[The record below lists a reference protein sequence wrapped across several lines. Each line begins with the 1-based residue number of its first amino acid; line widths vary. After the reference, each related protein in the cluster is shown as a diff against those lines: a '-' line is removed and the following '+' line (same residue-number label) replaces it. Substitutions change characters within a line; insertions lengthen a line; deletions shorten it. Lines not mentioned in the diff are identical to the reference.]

1 MKTTDTIPQ
10 TAPEGNP
17 FTLER
22 VGDDAFVAR
31 IDAHEVHLST
41 PGGTPRTR
49 DLDLAAWLGFE
60 RPRNIRKLIRR
71 MEAEGKLTG
80 IDWRSTVGRQSTGNG
95 ASREFAVTEAWLTR
109 EQALLVAAQSDTP
122 QAWAVVRMMARVFD
136 AVVEMLRAP
145 ARGPDLGDLRTML
158 AEAVDRAT
166 EPLRRELADL
176 RERSAPSLL
185 GESIGRGTA
194 REAIAK
200 PVRALAGR
208 LVLLDPVFTRKQ
220 HIGRLYVEM
229 REAIGVSL
237 APRLEDLDGDKLK
250 AARRWIRA
258 RSRGL
263 DLREDAIRG
272 NARRKAADAQGSLG
286 LN

>member
-1 MKTTDTIPQ
+1 MKTNDSIPQ
-10 TAPEGNP
+10 SAPEGNP

-22 VGDDAFVAR
+22 VGADAFVAHVESY
-31 IDAHEVHLST
+31 DLHLST

-71 MEAEGKLTG
+71 MESEGKLSD

-95 ASREFAVTEAWLTR
+95 ASREFSVTEAWLTR
-109 EQALLVAAQSDTP
+109 EQALLIATQSDTP
-122 QAWAVVRMMARVFD
+122 RAWAVVQVMARVFD
-136 AVVEMLRAP
+136 AVLEMLRTP
-145 ARGPDLGDLRTML
+145 ARGPDLGDLRAML

-185 GESIGRGTA
+185 GESIGRATA
-194 REAIAK
+194 RESIAK

-208 LVLLDPVFTRKQ
+208 LVLLDPVFSRKQ
-220 HIGRLYVEM
+220 HIGRLYIEL

-272 NARRKAADAQGSLG
+272 NARRRAADAQGSLG

>member
-1 MKTTDTIPQ
+1 VKTIDNIPQ

-22 VGDDAFVAR
+22 VGADAFVA
-31 IDAHEVHLST
+31 HLGSRDVRLSA

-49 DLDLAAWLGFE
+49 DLDFAAWLGFE
-60 RPRNIRKLIRR
+60 NPYNIRKLIRS
-71 MEAEGKLTG
+71 MVAAGKLR
-80 IDWRSTVGRQSTGNG
+80 DVEVLSVGEKTSGGRPGK
-95 ASREFAVTEAWLTR
+95 EFWLTR
-109 EQALLVAAQSDTP
+109 EQALLVATQSGTP
-122 QAWAVVRMMARVFD
+122 RAWAVVEVMARVFD
-136 AVVEMLRAP
+136 AVLDMLRTP
-145 ARGPDLGDLRTML
+145 ARGPDLGDLRAML

-185 GESIGRGTA
+185 GESIGRSTA

-208 LVLLDPVFTRKQ
+208 LVLLDPVFSRKQ
-220 HIGRLYVEM
+220 HIGRLYIEL

-272 NARRKAADAQGSLG
+272 NARRKATAAQGSLG

>member
-1 MKTTDTIPQ
+1 MKTNDS
-10 TAPEGNP
+10 NP

-22 VGDDAFVAR
+22 VGADAFVAHV
-31 IDAHEVHLST
+31 DAHKVHLSA

-49 DLDLAAWLGFE
+49 DLDLAAWLGFKQ
-60 RPRNIRKLIRR
+60 PRMIRKLIRR
-71 MEAEGKLTG
+71 MESAGKLSG
-80 IDWRSTVGRQSTGNG
+80 VEWRDTVERQSAGRDG
-95 ASREFAVTEAWLTR
+95 SGVREFAVTEAWLTR
-109 EQALLVAAQSDTP
+109 EQALLIATQSDTP
-122 QAWAVVRMMARVFD
+122 RAWAVVQVMARVFD
-136 AVVEMLRAP
+136 AVLEMLRAP
-145 ARGPDLGDLRTML
+145 ARGPDLGDLRAML

-185 GESIGRGTA
+185 GESIGRSTA

-208 LVLLDPVFTRKQ
+208 LVLLDPVFSRKQ
-220 HIGRLYVEM
+220 HIGRLYIEL

-272 NARRKAADAQGSLG
+272 NARRKAAEAQGSLG

>member
-1 MKTTDTIPQ
+1 MKTNDS
-10 TAPEGNP
+10 NP

-22 VGDDAFVAR
+22 VGADAFVAHV
-31 IDAHEVHLST
+31 DAHKVHLSA

-49 DLDLAAWLGFE
+49 DLDLAAWLGFKQ
-60 RPRNIRKLIRR
+60 PRMIRKLIRR
-71 MEAEGKLTG
+71 MESAGKLSG
-80 IDWRSTVGRQSTGNG
+80 VEWRDTVERQSAGRDG
-95 ASREFAVTEAWLTR
+95 SGVREFAVTEAWLTR
-109 EQALLVAAQSDTP
+109 EQALLIATQSDTP
-122 QAWAVVRMMARVFD
+122 RAWAVVEVMARVFD
-136 AVVEMLRAP
+136 AVLEMLRAP
-145 ARGPDLGDLRTML
+145 ARGPDLGDLRAML

-185 GESIGRGTA
+185 GESIGRSTA

-208 LVLLDPVFTRKQ
+208 LVLLDPVFSRKQ
-220 HIGRLYVEM
+220 HIGRLYIEL

-272 NARRKAADAQGSLG
+272 NARRKATAAQGSLG

>member
-1 MKTTDTIPQ
+1 MKTNDS
-10 TAPEGNP
+10 NP

-22 VGDDAFVAR
+22 VGADAFVAHV
-31 IDAHEVHLST
+31 DAHKVHLSA

-49 DLDLAAWLGFE
+49 DLDLAAWLGFKQ
-60 RPRNIRKLIRR
+60 PRMIRKLIRR
-71 MEAEGKLTG
+71 MESAGKLSG
-80 IDWRSTVGRQSTGNG
+80 VEWRDTVERQSAGRDG
-95 ASREFAVTEAWLTR
+95 SGVREFAVTEAWLTR
-109 EQALLVAAQSDTP
+109 EQALLIATQSDTP
-122 QAWAVVRMMARVFD
+122 RAWAVVQVMARVFD
-136 AVVEMLRAP
+136 AVLDMLRTP
-145 ARGPDLGDLRTML
+145 ARGPDLGDLRAML

-185 GESIGRGTA
+185 GESIGRSTA

-208 LVLLDPVFTRKQ
+208 LVLLDPVFSRKQ
-220 HIGRLYVEM
+220 HIGRLYIEL

-272 NARRKAADAQGSLG
+272 NARRKAAEAQGSLG